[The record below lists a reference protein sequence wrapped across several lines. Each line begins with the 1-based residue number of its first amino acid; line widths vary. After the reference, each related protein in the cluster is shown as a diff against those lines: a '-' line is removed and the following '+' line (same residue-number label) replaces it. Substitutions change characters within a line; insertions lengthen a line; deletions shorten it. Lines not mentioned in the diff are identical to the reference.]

1 MEVEAANVASVSIT
15 VQILMLVFTF
25 IVGHLLR
32 RRKIMVVHEA
42 GAALLI
48 GVLVGLVVRVSGEE
62 RGFKYT
68 SSFIPSTNTTHYNS
82 LQHYQ
87 ACYHSLSIS

>member
-15 VQILMLVFTF
+15 VQIVMLVFTF

-48 GVLVGLVVRVSGEE
+48 GMLRFLTQVNSYIVLLFAIASKCRNHIYLIV
-62 RGFKYT
+62 YM
-68 SSFIPSTNTTHYNS
+68 P
-82 LQHYQ
+82 
-87 ACYHSLSIS
+87 A